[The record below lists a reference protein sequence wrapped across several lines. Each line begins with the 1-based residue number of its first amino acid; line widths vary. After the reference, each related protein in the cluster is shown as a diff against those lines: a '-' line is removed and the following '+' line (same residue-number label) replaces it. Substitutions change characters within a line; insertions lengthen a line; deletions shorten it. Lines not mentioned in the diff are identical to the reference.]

1 MAVTSRREW
10 RKKGHIL
17 RFAQRYRLYNK
28 YSSWHNITGSMLN
41 TALIITNND
50 IDFVIYSVPLSNG
63 MVGFDLFTLYS
74 WFLGCHRNEPGIVQ
88 TKLFRD
94 IDVNFIFSAFF
105 IPVTALLFGIVPWQ
119 QLLRMFVGQLSV
131 NCGLSHRNDFGAKR
145 GKLFLIYFLKN

>member
-10 RKKGHIL
+10 RKKGISWDLHRDIDFTISIHL
-17 RFAQRYRLYNK
+17 DITLLEVCWTLPWLLNK
-28 YSSWHNITGSMLN
+28 
-41 TALIITNND
+41 D

-94 IDVNFIFSAFF
+94 IDVNFIFSAFY
-105 IPVTALLFGIVPWQ
+105 IPVTALLFGIVSWQ

-145 GKLFLIYFLKN
+145 GKLFLIYFLKS